1 MPAAKYSFKVE
12 QGATLTFNLQWTDDS
27 GTPIDLDTYDSARM
41 QIRSDYAD
49 VSGNT
54 LYATLTSSLDSSPSN
69 TGLLLSGSS
78 GVIYVFLS
86 AETTEGFIF
95 EEGLYDLELYKGGVV
110 ERLLEGKV
118 TVSKE
123 VTRN

>member
-27 GTPIDLDTYDSARM
+27 GTPIDLTAYDARM

-49 VSGNT
+49 INGNT

-86 AETTEGFIF
+86 AETTEGFVF

>member
-12 QGATLTFNLQWTDDS
+12 QGATLTFNIEWRDNDNN
-27 GTPIDLDTYDSARM
+27 PIDISGSYDSAKM

-49 VSGNT
+49 INGNT
-54 LYATLTSSLDSSPSN
+54 LYATLTSSLSASPSV
-69 TGLLLSGSS
+69 TGLFLSSS
-78 GVIYVFLS
+78 GTINVFLS
-86 AETTEGFIF
+86 AETTEGFTF

-123 VTRN
+123 VTRY

>member
-12 QGATLTFNLQWTDDS
+12 QGATLTFNVQWIDNV
-27 GTPIDLDTYDSARM
+27 GTPINLETYDDAKM

-49 VSGNT
+49 ISGNT
-54 LYATLTSSLDSSPSN
+54 LYATLTSSLSASPSV
-69 TGLLLSGSS
+69 TGLFLSSS
-78 GVIYVFLS
+78 GTINVFLS
-86 AETTEGFIF
+86 ADTTEGFTF
-95 EEGLYDLELYKGGVV
+95 EEGLYDLELYKGAVV

-123 VTRN
+123 VTRE

>member
-12 QGATLTFNLQWTDDS
+12 QGATLTFNIEWRDNDNN
-27 GTPIDLDTYDSARM
+27 PIDISGSYDSAKM

-49 VSGNT
+49 INGNT
-54 LYATLTSSLDSSPSN
+54 LYATLTSSLSASPSV
-69 TGLLLSGSS
+69 TGLFLSSS
-78 GVIYVFLS
+78 GTINVFLS
-86 AETTEGFIF
+86 AETTERFTF

-123 VTRN
+123 VTRH

>member
-27 GTPIDLDTYDSARM
+27 GTPIDLTAYDARM

-49 VSGNT
+49 INGNT

>member
-1 MPAAKYSFKVE
+1 
-12 QGATLTFNLQWTDDS
+12 
-27 GTPIDLDTYDSARM
+27 
-41 QIRSDYAD
+41 

-86 AETTEGFIF
+86 AETTEGFVF

-123 VTRN
+123 VTRE

>member
-12 QGATLTFNLQWTDDS
+12 QGATLTFNVQWTDDS
-27 GTPIDLDTYDSARM
+27 GTPVDLTTYDDAKM

-49 VSGNT
+49 INGNT

-69 TGLLLSGSS
+69 TGLFLSSS
-78 GVIYVFLS
+78 GTINVFLS
-86 AETTEGFIF
+86 ADTTEGFTF

-123 VTRN
+123 VTRD

>member
-12 QGATLTFNLQWTDDS
+12 QGATLTFNVQWTDDS
-27 GTPIDLDTYDSARM
+27 GTPVDLTTYDDAKM

-49 VSGNT
+49 INGNT
-54 LYATLTSSLDSSPSN
+54 LYATLTSSLDASPSN
-69 TGLLLSGSS
+69 TGLFLSSS
-78 GVIYVFLS
+78 GTINVFLS
-86 AETTEGFIF
+86 ADTTEGFTF

-123 VTRN
+123 VTRD